1 MTPTAASLKEH
12 EAKVFWN
19 LYGDLPPM
27 QKPRFS
33 VGDKVRIPKKKTIF
47 EKGYTPRWTEEV
59 FTISQQLNT
68 QPPTYRLEDSN
79 GEEIQGSFYEPEL
92 QRTDQEI
99 FRIEKFLRRRTRG
112 GVKEAY
118 VKWKGYPAAFNSW
131 IQQSDLQSPV
141 QT

>member
-1 MTPTAASLKEH
+1 
-12 EAKVFWN
+12 
-19 LYGDLPPM
+19 M

-33 VGDKVRIPKKKTIF
+33 VGDKVRITKKKTIF

-59 FTISQQLNT
+59 FIISQQLNT
-68 QPPTYRLEDSN
+68 QPPTYRLEDDE
-79 GEEIQGSFYEPEL
+79 GEDIPGSFYEPEL

-99 FRIEKFLRRRTRG
+99 FRIEKILRRQTRG
-112 GVKEAY
+112 GVKQAY

-131 IQQSDLQSPV
+131 IKQSILQPPV